1 MRNWESETASD
12 AEPGVA
18 KAAAVGAL
26 EEASV
31 RANAKRAS

>member
-18 KAAAVGAL
+18 KAVVGAL